1 MNVSDITPVD
11 TDDNGKKRFE
21 RNCSECYLVQVKLA
35 TGAELEF
42 LGTSSACSTSTRNV
56 SSLAF
61 HYRNRAYL

>member
-1 MNVSDITPVD
+1 M
-11 TDDNGKKRFE
+11 
-21 RNCSECYLVQVKLA
+21 KLA

-61 HYRNRAYL
+61 HYRKRQRFMCILTESFLAGGVWMFDCGRAPLDR